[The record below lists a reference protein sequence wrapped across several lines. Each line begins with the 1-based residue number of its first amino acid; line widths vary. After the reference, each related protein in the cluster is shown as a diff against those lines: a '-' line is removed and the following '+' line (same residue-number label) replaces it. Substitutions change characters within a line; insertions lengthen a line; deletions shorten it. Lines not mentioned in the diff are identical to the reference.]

1 MLTQGFLKIEAEQPS
16 ARHVAIFV
24 SPLVASFA
32 ALPLWIAA
40 EQVMKILGNRW
51 RLLVIPPLA
60 ATLALVAFLNY
71 QFYFDDW
78 NEYHRK
84 LVPNHNEVAAAIHDF
99 EKSDGSLDNAY
110 IKTWPYW
117 LDAGAM
123 QVELGELDWPN
134 FLDDI
139 EGAAAHVNDA
149 QAQLYLLNI
158 NDHESVAR
166 LQQLYPRGELVRVS
180 SSIQPTFDFLVFQ
193 VPGS

>member
-1 MLTQGFLKIEAEQPS
+1 
-16 ARHVAIFV
+16 
-24 SPLVASFA
+24 
-32 ALPLWIAA
+32 
-40 EQVMKILGNRW
+40 MKILGTRW

-60 ATLALVAFLNY
+60 ATLAAIAFVNY

-78 NEYHRK
+78 NQYHRR
-84 LVPNHNEVAAAIHDF
+84 LVPNQNEVVAAIHDF
-99 EKSDGSLDNAY
+99 EKSDGNLDNVY

-117 LDAGAM
+117 VNPGAM
-123 QVELGELDWPN
+123 QIELGEPDWPN

-139 EGAAAHVNDA
+139 EGAAAHVNDPR
-149 QAQLYLLNI
+149 AQLYLLNI